1 MSSATAI
8 LMLELI
14 AQIKKGSFQMAEIP
28 RYENSPRKPDFD
40 VFVEIMRILRAPG
53 GCPWDIKQTHHSIAK
68 NMIEE
73 AYEAVDAIES
83 NDIEHLKEELGDVLE
98 QVVLHA
104 QIASDNGEFDITD
117 VIQGISQKMI
127 RRHPH
132 VFGDIEDKPENPDEV
147 LNLWDQVKLEEQ
159 KSKHTEDKRAGLLD
173 SVPNHFPALMQAQK
187 ISRKAVSAG
196 FEWNSMDDVWDKVAE
211 EIQEFKD
218 APQGSLDQELEFG
231 DVLFTLVNVA
241 RKSGIDAEAAL
252 KKTNQKFKRRWS
264 IMEEAAWE
272 SGREIQDLSIDEQ
285 EQLWQLA
292 KKKENA

>member
-1 MSSATAI
+1 
-8 LMLELI
+8 
-14 AQIKKGSFQMAEIP
+14 MAEIP

-40 VFVEIMRILRAPG
+40 VFVEIMRILRAPC

>member
-1 MSSATAI
+1 
-8 LMLELI
+8 MLELI

>member
-1 MSSATAI
+1 
-8 LMLELI
+8 MLELI

-159 KSKHTEDKRAGLLD
+159 KSKHTEDKRTGLLD

>member
-1 MSSATAI
+1 
-8 LMLELI
+8 
-14 AQIKKGSFQMAEIP
+14 MAEIP